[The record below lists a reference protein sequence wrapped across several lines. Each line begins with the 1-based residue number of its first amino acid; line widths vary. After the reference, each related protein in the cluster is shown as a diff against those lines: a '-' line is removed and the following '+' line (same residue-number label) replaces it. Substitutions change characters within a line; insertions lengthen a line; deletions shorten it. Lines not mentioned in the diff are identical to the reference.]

1 MLFKWLVLAFVAWY
15 VYRAGRNL
23 LRAATGR
30 PEEPLTAPRRNAP
43 PRPEQPRPHQAKP
56 ARDVSDVED
65 ARFVDL

>member
-30 PEEPLTAPRRNAP
+30 PEEPLTAPRP
-43 PRPEQPRPHQAKP
+43 KQPQPHQAKP
-56 ARDVSDVED
+56 DRTVTDVED

>member
-30 PEEPLTAPRRNAP
+30 PEEPLTPH
-43 PRPEQPRPHQAKP
+43 RPEQRQPHQSKP
-56 ARDVSDVED
+56 DRTVSDVED